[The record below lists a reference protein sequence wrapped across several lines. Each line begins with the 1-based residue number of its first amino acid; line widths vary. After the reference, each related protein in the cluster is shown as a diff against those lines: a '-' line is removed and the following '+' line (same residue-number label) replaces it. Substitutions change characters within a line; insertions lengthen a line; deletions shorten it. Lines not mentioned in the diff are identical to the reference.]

1 MTTYFT
7 KEPLGSTSPY
17 VLFDNSQNF
26 DYALNDITQAIWKD
40 RFGRNRK
47 TYWGWE
53 QESAAQL
60 LNQQQRFN
68 TFIQSS
74 GYKVIGEY
82 TAGPLTLTEY
92 NQLIRY
98 QDAFWKLTATTDIPY
113 TTTGN
118 DAASWAND
126 SLHFVSVGDAAL
138 RQELAAPGGVSLIGP
153 GVMSRGIDKFSIF
166 GGNLGE
172 NATPGLRVD
181 LNTLTGLSTGNGNF
195 LNMIF
200 IPYDQLDT
208 TGKVAG
214 QMIDHRF
221 GGGAGGR
228 HGFMSR
234 LIQSSPQ
241 LSTTNDQNYVAVVA
255 QVLCDAGDPIETST
269 GSVLF
274 ASESFAESRTDT
286 GKVRAVIGSLH
297 EAGVSGT
304 VIPLDRI
311 GVQVTSQGT
320 ENATRVD
327 AAIGVSSGTSRAA
340 WKNGIKFSN
349 VTGGQVFDSTSCA
362 IILDPESKSQP
373 NMTLDAIIKV
383 KSSDVTFNNIIDT
396 PRLKLSQ
403 SGLDIN
409 LSSSYIKLGG
419 TVASNT
425 PYVSFRSGATAAP
438 GFDSRFIAIGGNGSD
453 AGGSLQAQCST
464 LIVSGTLRPS
474 SANTSLCGTTSQP
487 WSGGFTQTAF
497 TVTSDER
504 SKVNLTP
511 FIITP
516 KDPSMN
522 TSSDGETEMHAL
534 LDAWGE
540 VDYFTY
546 QFVDRVEEKGEDG
559 ARWHFGVV
567 AQRVVEALTSHGLRW
582 DKYAF
587 ICYDEWDAEQEVINT
602 IPAVLDDDGN
612 VLEPE
617 RVEIIQSAREA
628 GNKYGIRYEEAL
640 ILEAALQRRNYERLA
655 ARIEALEGASH
666 V

>member
-1 MTTYFT
+1 MTTYAT
-7 KEPLGSTSPY
+7 NNPRGSMDPKD
-17 VLFDNSQNF
+17 LFDNAQNLDF
-26 DYALNDITQAIWKD
+26 AVNDITKAFWKD
-40 RFGRNRK
+40 RFGRNRP
-47 TYWGWE
+47 TMFGME
-53 QESAAQL
+53 QAFSAQL
-60 LNQQQRFN
+60 LSQKQRFDN
-68 TFIQSS
+68 FIQSS
-74 GYKVIGEY
+74 GYKVIGDY
-82 TAGPLTLTEY
+82 TDGPLTITEY

-98 QDAFWKLTATTDIPY
+98 QNEFYKLTAATTLPF

-118 DAASWAND
+118 DATSWAND

-138 RQELAAPGGVSLIGP
+138 RQELSAPGGASLVGP
-153 GVMSRGIDKFSIF
+153 GVMARGIDKFSIF
-166 GGNLGE
+166 NGNLGE

-200 IPYDQLDT
+200 IPSDQLDT

-241 LSTTNDQNYVAVVA
+241 LSTTNDQNYVAAVA

-274 ASESFAESRTDT
+274 ASESYAESRTDT

-320 ENATRVD
+320 RNATRVD

-438 GFDSRFIAIGGNGSD
+438 GFDSRFIATGGNGSD

-497 TVTSDER
+497 TVTSDETHKTKPIMLAR
-504 SKVNLTP
+504 GVLKP
-511 FIITP
+511 A
-516 KDPSMN
+516 
-522 TSSDGETEMHAL
+522 TSSDAEMMPPPHADTI
-534 LDAWGE
+534 LDAWAE
-540 VDYFTY
+540 VDFV
-546 QFVDRVEEKGEDG
+546 QFKYLDRVEAKGEDG
-559 ARWHFGVV
+559 ARWHFGVI
-567 AQRVVEALTSHGLRW
+567 AQRAIEAFERHGL
-582 DKYAF
+582 DAF
-587 ICYDEWDAEQEVINT
+587 AFGFACYDEWGGTEEVIDEESGEVIT
-602 IPAVLDDDGN
+602 
-612 VLEPE
+612 E
-617 RVEIIQSAREA
+617 RVDA
-628 GNKYGIRYEEAL
+628 GSKYGIRYEEAL
-640 ILEAALQRRNYERLA
+640 VLEAALQRRNYARLLADQETMA
-655 ARIEALEGASH
+655 ARIEKLESLLSKAN
-666 V
+666 